1 MKCNRCGED
10 VPDGALYCPWC
21 GKRQAATTAPVQ
33 RRKRRRPK
41 GSGTVYK
48 LAGTRARP
56 YAAVTSKREVLGT
69 YETSGE
75 AVQALDAYNAQNRP
89 ITKLKYTFSDVYE
102 RWSETHYK
110 KVGEKGRDSYTR
122 AYAKSEALW
131 NCQIRDLVTED
142 YQRIID
148 ELVEAGLSRSMCE
161 KQRQLFSQLCKWA
174 MGNGIIAHNFAE
186 EIQLPPEKK
195 KKVLVLSKDEI
206 SRIQAIAMDKTDSM
220 NEIAEIAL
228 VLYYTGMRI
237 NELLTLRREDV
248 DLQKGYIVG
257 GEKTDAGRERTIPI
271 LEPIKMILAGW
282 MLDSIGK
289 ELLLPPKRK
298 GKKRSDSGVEK
309 AFKKLILRCGINEK
323 AVPHTMRST
332 ATTRLVEG
340 KAEPTAVQAII
351 GHADFSTTAN
361 YYTDHDTDYL
371 KEEMS
376 KFRG

>member
-1 MKCNRCGED
+1 MVCPRCGESIPPD
-10 VPDGALYCPWC
+10 VSYCPWC
-21 GKRQAATTAPVQ
+21 GKRLEAAPPPQ
-33 RRKRRRPK
+33 RKKRRRPK
-41 GSGTVYK
+41 GSGSVYK
-48 LAGTRARP
+48 LTGTRARP
-56 YAAVTSKREVLGT
+56 YVALTSKREVLGT

-122 AYAKSEALW
+122 AYAKAEPLW
-131 NCQIRDLVTED
+131 DCQIRNLVTED
-142 YQRIID
+142 YQQIID

-161 KQRQLFSQLCKWA
+161 KQRQLFSQLCKWS
-174 MGNGIIAHNFAE
+174 MGNGIISHNFAE
-186 EIQLPPEKK
+186 EIQLPSEKK

-206 SRIQAIAMDKTDSM
+206 ARIQAIAMDKTDAM

-309 AFKKLILRCGINEK
+309 AFKKLIQRCGINEK

-332 ATTRLVEG
+332 AATRLVEG

-371 KEEMS
+371 KEEMN